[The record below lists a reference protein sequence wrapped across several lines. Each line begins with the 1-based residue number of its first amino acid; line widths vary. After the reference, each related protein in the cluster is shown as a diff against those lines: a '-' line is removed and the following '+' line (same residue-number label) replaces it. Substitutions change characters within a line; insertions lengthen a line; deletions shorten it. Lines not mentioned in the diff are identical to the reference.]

1 MSKER
6 KETEVYLDHKVLLAA
21 RATAVSEDLLVHSV
35 PLVPPVCLVLKVPKE
50 PRVHLVLLD
59 PKETLVQW
67 VLLVLLA
74 PQVR

>member
-6 KETEVYLDHKVLLAA
+6 KETEVYLDHKVLPAA
-21 RATAVSEDLLVHSV
+21 RATAVSEDLLVLSV
-35 PLVPPVCLVLKVPKE
+35 PLVPLVCLVLKVPKE
-50 PRVHLVLLD
+50 PRVHPVLLD
-59 PKETLVQW
+59 LKETLVQL